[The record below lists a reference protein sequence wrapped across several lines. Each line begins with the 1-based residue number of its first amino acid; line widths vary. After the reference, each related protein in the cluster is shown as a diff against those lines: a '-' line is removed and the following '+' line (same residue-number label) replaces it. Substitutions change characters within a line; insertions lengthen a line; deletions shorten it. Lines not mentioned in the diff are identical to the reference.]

1 LFNFYRERVTMK
13 ATHTNADMSH
23 QNGLVYKMG
32 VFFNSLKEN
41 GVLPTIRR
49 IGQRFSYKVKGVDFS
64 TQNIF
69 DLTRTGEYQEH
80 GTALVSTS
88 VEFLRRLL
96 DDLESVIDKP
106 LEKDVFV
113 DYGSGKGAAIIHAKK
128 LGFERTIG
136 VEFAKEL
143 HEQAELNIKK
153 LNLKNVE
160 SLYADATT
168 YTLPNNITLIY
179 FFNPFDELVMTKVI
193 ENIMVQKEQFEN
205 DVYVI
210 YGNASCN
217 VLQEHFTLLKQ
228 VQYPSGARA
237 EFYKI

>member
-1 LFNFYRERVTMK
+1 MR

-23 QNGLVYKMG
+23 QNGIIYKTG

-41 GVLPTIRR
+41 GIFPTVRKM
-49 IGQRFSYKVKGVDFS
+49 GQRFFYKIKGVDFS

-88 VEFLRRLL
+88 IDFLSKLL
-96 DDLESVIDKP
+96 NDLEKVIDKP
-106 LEKDVFV
+106 LNKELFV

-128 LGFERTIG
+128 LGFEKSIG

-143 HEQAELNIKK
+143 HEQALLNIKK
-153 LNLKNVE
+153 LNLKNVD

-168 YTLPNNITLIY
+168 YTLPNNISVIY
-179 FFNPFDELVMTKVI
+179 FFNPFDEIVMKKVI
-193 ENIMVQKEQFEN
+193 ENIMEQKKNFDN

-210 YGNASCN
+210 YGNASCSILKEHLIL
-217 VLQEHFTLLKQ
+217 LQQ
-228 VQYPSGARA
+228 VKYPSGATA
-237 EFYKI
+237 DFYKI

>member
-1 LFNFYRERVTMK
+1 MFNFYRERVTMK